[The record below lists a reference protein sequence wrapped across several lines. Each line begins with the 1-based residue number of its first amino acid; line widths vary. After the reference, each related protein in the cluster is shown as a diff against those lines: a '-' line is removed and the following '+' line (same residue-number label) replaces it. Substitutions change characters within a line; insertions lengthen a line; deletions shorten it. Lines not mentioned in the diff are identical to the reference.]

1 MTKSMKRTLKTT
13 HSSALSKLL
22 PGILVFSFFLCSCA
36 SPLLS
41 SSNRYFPVQNRDL
54 RANSLGFSISP
65 PSGSGWYEKLNDKS
79 LYYLKKI
86 QRDDYSIYTKATEIH
101 LENSELGFEN
111 FLQFVKNNKKID
123 TTSGHYRNVSLRIT
137 ANKEL
142 SPLCVRYFQ
151 DYEDHGTKHVNKDE
165 FIRVQ
170 KNGLL
175 CMHPETPEN
184 GVDMFYAE
192 SFRQSLPRRDQSFRD
207 EGEFFLSS
215 LKFHSSGG

>member
-1 MTKSMKRTLKTT
+1 MKRTCPTT
-13 HSSALSKLL
+13 HLEALWKWL
-22 PGILVFSFFLCSCA
+22 PSILTLSCLLCSCA

-101 LENSELGFEN
+101 LENSELEIDS
-111 FLQFVKNNKKID
+111 FLQFVKNNKKLD

-137 ANKEL
+137 VNKDL

-151 DYEDHGTKHVNKDE
+151 DYEDHGKKHLNTDE
-165 FIRVQ
+165 YIRVQ

-192 SFRQSLPRRDQSFRD
+192 SFRQSPPRQDQSFKD

-215 LKFHSSGG
+215 LKFHSAGG